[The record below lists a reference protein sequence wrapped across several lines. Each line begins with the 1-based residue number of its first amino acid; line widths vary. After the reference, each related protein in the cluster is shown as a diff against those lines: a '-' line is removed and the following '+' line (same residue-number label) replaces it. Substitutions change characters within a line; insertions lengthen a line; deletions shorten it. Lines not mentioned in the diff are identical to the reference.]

1 LIVLI
6 LNNRSI
12 GHNKRQP
19 LPIFNI
25 SFFIRKSA
33 ENEVKKL
40 LTEMKTEKLLLSFEE
55 FGLSQGKTEYLNC
68 DKTYIFSSV
77 RTNEQDKEGK
87 DVLLERLKR
96 ELCNQFHQHLTSSFC
111 PNFVAQKIQC
121 QTVIRRHNNIT

>member
-1 LIVLI
+1 
-6 LNNRSI
+6 
-12 GHNKRQP
+12 
-19 LPIFNI
+19 
-25 SFFIRKSA
+25 
-33 ENEVKKL
+33 
-40 LTEMKTEKLLLSFEE
+40 MKTEKLLLSFEE